1 MGLVLVAVSVHLFGW
16 LIKIDLLPCPLPS
29 SAKSRIKG
37 TLRIYHAF
45 IRETRE
51 QSEPSSGNSDG
62 EWEHVEATNAGETSA
77 QPVSVLIPF
86 EMQILIVCLLPAS
99 QHPFPT
105 GGHDALPAG
114 WEERQ
119 DANGRTYYV
128 NHTAR
133 TTQWDRPT
141 V

>member
-16 LIKIDLLPCPLPS
+16 LIKIDLLPCPSPS

-86 EMQILIVCLLPAS
+86 EMQILIVWHSRFAAPLSYWWPRC
-99 QHPFPT
+99 PT
-105 GGHDALPAG
+105 R
-114 WEERQ
+114 WM
-119 DANGRTYYV
+119 GRTPGCQRAHV
-128 NHTAR
+128 LCESHGEDDAMG
-133 TTQWDRPT
+133 
-141 V
+141 